1 MARQTRGAGDEGHAR
16 RDKPAADDAQH
27 ARDAEDGAL
36 AAFQARSAKLVP
48 MATMKVT

>member
-36 AAFQARSAKLVP
+36 AAPGCGRLKLVP